1 MRCDD
6 ARLPQEGTRILEDQL
21 RLMDEKYID
30 LRGKL
35 DWAKTQSQKTVTKI
49 LGATSKL
56 ETKWSLLQGTGA
68 SAGSGSGATPA
79 WE

>member
-1 MRCDD
+1 MMVVV
-6 ARLPQEGTRILEDQL
+6 QEGTRILEDQL

-35 DWAKTQSQKTVTKI
+35 DWARTQSQRQVTKI
-49 LGATSKL
+49 LGQTAKL
-56 ETKWSLLQGTGA
+56 ESKWSALQSTGTVGLSSSRGPA
-68 SAGSGSGATPA
+68 QA